1 MNRNDKQ
8 DGLILNL
15 LALAIFIIPSIGNII
30 GPLIFWLI
38 KKDQSPYVD
47 QMGKNV
53 LNFNISFTIY
63 FFAAGLLTFIGIGL
77 ILMPILF
84 IVWIIFTI
92 MAIVKA
98 NNNEMYNFPLTI
110 KLLK

>member
-1 MNRNDKQ
+1 MNQNDKQ

-15 LALAIFIIPSIGNII
+15 LALAIIVIPSVGNII
-30 GPLIFWLI
+30 GPLIYWLI
-38 KKDQSPYVD
+38 KKDQSPYIN

-63 FFAAGLLTFIGIGL
+63 FFVAGILTFILIG
-77 ILMPILF
+77 F
-84 IVWIIFTI
+84 IVLPVLGIFWLVFTI

-98 NNNEMYNFPLTI
+98 NNYEFYNFPLTI
-110 KLLK
+110 KFLK

>member
-1 MNRNDKQ
+1 MLRNDKQ

-15 LALAIFIIPSIGNII
+15 LALAIIIIPSIGNII
-30 GPLIFWLI
+30 GPLIYWLI
-38 KKDQSPYVD
+38 KKDQSPYID

-63 FFAAGLLTFIGIGL
+63 FFVAGLLSFILIGF
-77 ILMPILF
+77 ILLPILG
-84 IVWIIFTI
+84 ILWLVFTI

-110 KLLK
+110 QILK